1 MITNIN
7 IEQLHPH
14 LNNPR
19 QDLGD
24 LTELTESIKAQGV
37 LQNLTVVPG
46 FDLLDSYTVIIGHRR
61 LAAAKLA
68 GLTELPCAVVYLDN
82 KQQASMMLLE
92 NMQRSDLTPYEQAQG
107 FQQCLDLGIT
117 VQELSK
123 STGFS
128 KKTVKHRLKLLELDQ
143 EKVKTTQGNMDD
155 YIALEEISDIK
166 ERNRLLQFMGTN
178 NFNAEVAKTKK
189 KQDVSGL
196 ETSAVKKIEDDDVD
210 YSHEIEDLARTLRI
224 NFMTEVFK
232 RKITGPEVA
241 TAVLEINH
249 HYIAGLSKVA
259 GDGLLFSQIVNPNKL
274 SSEELTQRME
284 NHRSN
289 FLVITA
295 YSVLEKVND
304 LKRLYDYL
312 TIFGYQL
319 SDDEKELLNENT
331 D

>member
-92 NMQRSDLTPYEQAQG
+92 NMQRTDLTPYEQAQG

-128 KKTVKHRLKLLELDQ
+128 KKTVKHRLKMLELDQ

-166 ERNRLLQFMGTN
+166 ERNRLLQFIGTN
-178 NFNAEVAKTKK
+178 NFNAEVVKAKK
-189 KQDVSGL
+189 KQDAPCL
-196 ETSAVKKIEDDDVD
+196 ETAAVKKIEGDDVD
-210 YSHEIEDLARTLRI
+210 YSHETEDLARTLRI
-224 NFMTEVFK
+224 NFMKEVFK
-232 RKITGPEVA
+232 RKITGPE
-241 TAVLEINH
+241 TAVAVGIINDMFIFGKTAIDTDLFQLITNPNSIH
-249 HYIAGLSKVA
+249 AEAQSLRAEKNKSNYIVIVAYAGL
-259 GDGLLFSQIVNPNKL
+259 
-274 SSEELTQRME
+274 
-284 NHRSN
+284 
-289 FLVITA
+289 
-295 YSVLEKVND
+295 EKTGVYN
-304 LKRLYDYL
+304 LIYKYL
-312 TIFGYQL
+312 NLFGYQL